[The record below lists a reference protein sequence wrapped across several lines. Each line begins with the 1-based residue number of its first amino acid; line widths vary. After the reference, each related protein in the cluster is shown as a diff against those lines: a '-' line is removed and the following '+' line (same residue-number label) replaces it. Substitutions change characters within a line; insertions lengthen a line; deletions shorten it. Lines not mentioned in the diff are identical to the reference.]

1 MKFNNAKISDEEAM
15 EIMKEQQLVFTQ
27 LGMTISDYINAK
39 LTGRSM
45 YDVLIERATREDSV
59 KH

>member
-27 LGMTISDYINAK
+27 LGMTLSDYINAK

-45 YDVLIERATREDSV
+45 YDVLIERTTREDSV